1 MAKKEVDLRER
12 LASDVLKIVETHEA
26 LIGVIDK
33 ENVEIKRL
41 KRKRDR
47 LLHDVDRLL
56 YDVVKVEDKYGIGR
70 GYLEGGT
77 HFAEGSLDNLSKSD
91 LIGWLKAL
99 VQDYNVLYE
108 ERNKY
113 RKIVE
118 GKKKR
123 RKPKN
128 NDEISLF

>member
-12 LASDVLKIVETHEA
+12 LANDVLKIVETHEA
-26 LIGVIDK
+26 LIETID
-33 ENVEIKRL
+33 EEDVEIKKL

-47 LLHDVDRLL
+47 LLYDVDRLL

-77 HFAEGSLDNLSKSD
+77 HFAEGSLDNLSKAD
-91 LIGWLKAL
+91 LMGWLKAL

>member
-1 MAKKEVDLRER
+1 MVKKEVDLRER
-12 LASDVLKIVETHEA
+12 LASDVLKIVETHEVF
-26 LIGVIDK
+26 IETIDK
-33 ENVEIKRL
+33 ENVEIEKL

-56 YDVVKVEDKYGIGR
+56 YDVVKVEDKYGIGQ
-70 GYLEGGT
+70 GYLEGRT
-77 HFAEGSLDNLSKSD
+77 HFAEGSLDHLSKSD
-91 LIGWLKAL
+91 LMGWIKAL

-123 RKPKN
+123 KKAKN
-128 NDEISLF
+128 SDEISLF

>member
-12 LASDVLKIVETHEA
+12 LANDVLKIVETHEA
-26 LIGVIDK
+26 LIETID
-33 ENVEIKRL
+33 EEDVEIKKL

-47 LLHDVDRLL
+47 LLYDVDRLL

-77 HFAEGSLDNLSKSD
+77 HFVEGSLDNLSKAD
-91 LIGWLKAL
+91 LMGWLKAL

-123 RKPKN
+123 KKAKN
-128 NDEISLF
+128 SDEISLF

>member
-56 YDVVKVEDKYGIGR
+56 YDVVKVEDKYGMTLR
-70 GYLEGGT
+70 RVMD
-77 HFAEGSLDNLSKSD
+77 SLDKDVANDVAGDML
-91 LIGWLKAL
+91 AL
-99 VQDYNVLYE
+99 RTRIELLNGTSVE
-108 ERNKY
+108 ELVKVMLTAMTGDD
-113 RKIVE
+113 K
-118 GKKKR
+118 
-123 RKPKN
+123 
-128 NDEISLF
+128 

>member
-1 MAKKEVDLRER
+1 MVKKEVDLRKR
-12 LASDVLKIVETHEA
+12 LANDVLKIVETHEA
-26 LIGVIDK
+26 LIETID
-33 ENVEIKRL
+33 EEDVEIKKL

-47 LLHDVDRLL
+47 LLYDVDRLL

-77 HFAEGSLDNLSKSD
+77 HFAEGSLDNLSKAD
-91 LIGWLKAL
+91 LMGWLKAL

>member
-77 HFAEGSLDNLSKSD
+77 HFAEGSLDNLSKAD
-91 LIGWLKAL
+91 LMGWLKAL

-113 RKIVE
+113 KKIVE

>member
-123 RKPKN
+123 RKPKD

>member
-1 MAKKEVDLRER
+1 MVKKEVDLRKR
-12 LASDVLKIVETHEA
+12 LANDVLKIVETHEA
-26 LIGVIDK
+26 LIETID
-33 ENVEIKRL
+33 EEDVEIKKL

-47 LLHDVDRLL
+47 LLYDVDRLL

-77 HFAEGSLDNLSKSD
+77 HFAEGSLDNLSKAD
-91 LIGWLKAL
+91 LMGWLKAL

-123 RKPKN
+123 KKVKN
-128 NDEISLF
+128 SDEISLF